1 MRKCVLIWINFIAY
15 PLVIAEDWP
24 VDFLGIVQSAK
35 TRPWIG
41 YLTAV
46 FAPLAA
52 SLVRTLLDESLIG
65 YPFITF
71 FPAVIVVALIAT
83 PPAAIFATLFSA
95 ILASRLA
102 FDSGGYF
109 VPQSTS
115 AWIGV
120 GLFFFICAAIIA
132 LAHNLSLTLL
142 KLDSAKNELA
152 ALNFDLENRVVART
166 DEVTRA
172 NEQLI
177 REGAAR
183 QEAEEQARQSQKMEA
198 IGQLTGGVAHDFNNM
213 LAIVIGNLDLAKR
226 RIANGDVDIVR
237 FLDNGMDGAKR
248 AAQLTRRLLAFSRK
262 QPLSPAIIDTNQL
275 VRGMEDLFRRT
286 LGERIDIEFVLA
298 GGLWRTKIDPGELE
312 SAILNLAVNARD
324 AMPDGGR
331 LTIETMNARLD
342 EAYAASNAEVSE
354 GQYIVVAVTDS
365 GTGMPDDVVNRAFD
379 PFFTTKD
386 VGAGTGL
393 GLSQVH
399 GFVKQSGGHIKI
411 YTELGQG
418 TTIKIYLRREFDALT
433 EQSDNAEKLDTRLP
447 LGSSAEII
455 LVVEDDAAVRQTA
468 VNALR
473 ELGYTVNE
481 VASGAEAIQFL
492 EKQPNIALIFTDVVM
507 PGLSGRQLAEVVKV
521 RWGTIPIL
529 YTTGYTSNSIVHNG
543 MLDAGVQL
551 LEKPFS
557 LDQLARKVRNVL
569 DKSVA

>member
-1 MRKCVLIWINFIAY
+1 M
-15 PLVIAEDWP
+15 
-24 VDFLGIVQSAK
+24 DFLAIIQSAK

-41 YLTAV
+41 YLAAV
-46 FAPLAA
+46 FAPLTA
-52 SLVRTLLDESLIG
+52 SLVRAWLDGLLIG

-71 FPAVIVVALIAT
+71 FPAVIVVALLAT
-83 PPAAIFATLFSA
+83 PVAAIFATLFSA
-95 ILASRLA
+95 FLASRLA
-102 FDSGGYF
+102 FDSGGF
-109 VPQSTS
+109 FAPQSTS

-120 GLFFFICAAIIA
+120 GLFFFICAAVIA
-132 LAHNLSLTLL
+132 LVHNLSLTLL
-142 KLDSAKNELA
+142 QLDKAKSELA
-152 ALNFDLENRVVART
+152 GLNADLENRVLART
-166 DEVTRA
+166 DEVARA

-183 QEAEEQARQSQKMEA
+183 EEAEEKARQSQKMEA

-213 LAIVIGNLDLAKR
+213 LAIVLGNLDLAQR
-226 RIANGDVDIVR
+226 RIANGDTDIVR
-237 FLDNGMDGAKR
+237 FLDNGIDGAKR

-262 QPLSPAIIDTNQL
+262 QPLSPSIIDTNQL
-275 VRGMEDLFRRT
+275 VQGMEDLLRRT
-286 LGERIDIEFVLA
+286 LGERIDFELVLA

-324 AMPDGGR
+324 AMPNGGR

-342 EAYAASNAEVSE
+342 DAYAAANAEVSE

-365 GTGMPDDVVNRAFD
+365 GTGMPDDVVKRAFD
-379 PFFTTKD
+379 PFFTTKE

-411 YTELGQG
+411 YTEPGQG
-418 TTIKIYLRREFDALT
+418 TTIKVYLRREFDALT
-433 EQSDNAEKLDTRLP
+433 ERRDDPAKFDRTLP
-447 LGSSAEII
+447 LGSPAEII
-455 LVVEDDAAVRQTA
+455 LVVEDDPAVRQTT

-481 VASGAEAIQFL
+481 VSSGAAAIQFL
-492 EKQPNIALIFTDVVM
+492 EKQPNISLVFTDVVM

-557 LDQLARKVRNVL
+557 LDQLARKVRIIL
-569 DKSVA
+569 DKSRD